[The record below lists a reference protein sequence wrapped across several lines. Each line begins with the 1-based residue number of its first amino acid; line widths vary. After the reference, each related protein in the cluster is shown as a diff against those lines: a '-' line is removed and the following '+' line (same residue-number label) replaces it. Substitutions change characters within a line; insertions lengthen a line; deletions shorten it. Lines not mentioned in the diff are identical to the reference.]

1 VAILYVTEQGA
12 SLTKQGDRLV
22 ITKQGKVIHWEHA
35 FKVEQVALMGNI
47 SLTPSVI
54 GFLLEQGIDTVF
66 LTYYGRY
73 RGRLISQ
80 FGKNIELRRQ
90 QFKRIDDFEF
100 KLKQARSC
108 VKGKINNC
116 RVFLRRRNQEFNNPD
131 ITNVVHR
138 LRRLATQVDST
149 DSIESLMGVEGASA
163 ASYFGSFGLLIKNSD
178 VVFSGRNR
186 RPPKD
191 PVNVLLSLG
200 YTLLANAIH
209 TQVNIAGLDPY
220 LGCLHSTEYGRPSL
234 VLDLMEEFRPTL
246 VDSTVIYAVNTNIIK
261 HTDFYKTD
269 EREPA
274 AFDFAEKEPI
284 REEYPILLKHEG
296 MKKFISLFEDRL
308 NRRSIYPERGL
319 RLTYR
324 NILLEQVRMFART
337 ITGESEYKPFT
348 IR

>member
-1 VAILYVTEQGA
+1 VAILYVTEQGS

-22 ITKQGKVIHWEHA
+22 VMKQGKAIHWAHA

-47 SLTPSVI
+47 SLSPAVV

-66 LTYYGRY
+66 LTYFGRY

-90 QFKRIDDFEF
+90 QFKKIDDLEF

-131 ITNVVHR
+131 ITNAVHR
-138 LRRLATQVDST
+138 LRRLASQVDST

-163 ASYFGSFGLLIKNSD
+163 AAYFGSFGKLIKNSD
-178 VVFSGRNR
+178 FVFSGRNR

-191 PVNVLLSLG
+191 PINVLLSLG

-209 TQVNIAGLDPY
+209 TQVNVAGLDPY
-220 LGCLHSTEYGRPSL
+220 LGCLHSAEYGRPSL
-234 VLDLMEEFRPTL
+234 VLDLMEEFRPAL
-246 VDSTVIYAVNTNIIK
+246 VDSTVIYAVNTNVIK
-261 HTDFYKTD
+261 QTDFYKPD

-284 REEYPILLKHEG
+284 REEYPILLRHEG
-296 MKKFISLFEDRL
+296 MKKFVSLFEERL
-308 NRRSIYPERGL
+308 NRKAIHPARGL

-337 ITGESEYKPFT
+337 ITDESAYIPFT

>member
-1 VAILYVTEQGA
+1 MAILYVTEQGS

-22 ITKQGKVIHWEHA
+22 VIKSGKPIHWTHA
-35 FKVEQVALMGNI
+35 FKVDQVALMGNI
-47 SLTPSVI
+47 SLSPSVI

-66 LTYYGRY
+66 LTYFGRY

-80 FGKNIELRRQ
+80 FGKNIELRRS
-90 QFKRIDDFEF
+90 QFKKIDDSGF
-100 KLKQARSC
+100 KLKQAKSC

-116 RVFLRRRNQEFNNPD
+116 RVFLRRRNQEFNDPE
-131 ITNVVHR
+131 ITNAVHK
-138 LRRLATQVDST
+138 LRRMVSQVDST

-163 ASYFGSFGLLIKNSD
+163 ATYFGSFGKLIKNPD
-178 VVFSGRNR
+178 IVFAGRNR

-191 PVNVLLSLG
+191 PINVLLSLG

-209 TQVNIAGLDPY
+209 TQVNVVGLDPY

-246 VDSTVIYAVNTNIIK
+246 VDSTVVQAVNNNIIK
-261 HTDFYKTD
+261 LTDFYRPED
-269 EREPA
+269 REPA

-284 REEYPILLKHEG
+284 REEYPIILKHEG
-296 MKKFISLFEDRL
+296 MRKFVSLFEGRL
-308 NRRSIYPERGL
+308 NKRAIYPETGM

-324 NILLEQVRMFART
+324 NILLEQVRMFARS
-337 ITGESEYKPFT
+337 ITDESGYKPFST
-348 IR
+348 R